1 MSLSVESLPTS
12 SQTRA
17 MNQEEDDIFS
27 DSCSYQ
33 DDEKDPDFCPPEM
46 SEQSS
51 EEDSQF
57 KQVIMI
63 SKFD

>member
-1 MSLSVESLPTS
+1 MSFSVESLPTS

-17 MNQEEDDIFS
+17 MNQEEDIVFS
-27 DSCSYQ
+27 YSCSYQ
-33 DDEKDPDFCPPEM
+33 DDEKDPDFRVPEM

-51 EEDSQF
+51 EENSQF
-57 KQVIMI
+57 QQVIMI